1 MNRVLGDLTSA
12 QSNTSTVSGAYAW
25 LNLPAVSAVAV
36 STDTNRQLL
45 DEVDRLISSYYEY
58 PHGYPENKK
67 SDEHRIRIHYR
78 RTNDRQASA
87 SFTSL
92 LENYRAHVLH
102 KRASELTS
110 HPYTLDYLISDP
122 LGREDHD
129 VSDTRIYRNANRLTA
144 AAANGGTLPITDLT
158 DGDDGGSEG
167 SAGDDTAAGAAD
179 AASATAPASGEEGT
193 APAAA
198 PVPRVRTPFA
208 ALLEQLQL
216 DLYLFLRSN
225 VSRFM
230 DETSNNVITNRIKT
244 YEHDKGLTGRGR
256 IHPDLRYT

>member
-1 MNRVLGDLTSA
+1 MSTRTGIPRTKSPMNTAFAYTIAALMIGKPLRVSRAFSKIIEPTCYTS
-12 QSNTSTVSGAYAW
+12 
-25 LNLPAVSAVAV
+25 
-36 STDTNRQLL
+36 
-45 DEVDRLISSYYEY
+45 E
-58 PHGYPENKK
+58 
-67 SDEHRIRIHYR
+67 
-78 RTNDRQASA
+78 
-87 SFTSL
+87 
-92 LENYRAHVLH
+92 
-102 KRASELTS
+102 SEITS
-110 HPYTLDYLISDP
+110 HPYTLDYLIVDP